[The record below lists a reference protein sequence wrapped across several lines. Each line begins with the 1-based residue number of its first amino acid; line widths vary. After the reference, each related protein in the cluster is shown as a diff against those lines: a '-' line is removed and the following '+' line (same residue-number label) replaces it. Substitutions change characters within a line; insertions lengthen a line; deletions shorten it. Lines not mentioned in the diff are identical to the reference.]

1 MQHDQAAGVTLQDAT
16 VEARGLRLHY
26 RAWQPQARARE
37 RPTGARMAEPGEAQR
52 PPPQAGISAALP
64 PILLIHGLAS
74 AANIWDLTAPFLA
87 RRGFRVVALDQR
99 GHGESD
105 KPDHGYSF
113 AEILADDHAAAEA
126 LGLERP
132 IVVGHSWG
140 GGVVL
145 NYAAA
150 YPQDVHAIVLVDGGF
165 IQMNQRDG
173 WTKERMLKDLA
184 PPQFAGT
191 PAEVFL
197 TFPRRGPLA
206 DIWSPQLED
215 IFLHIVELRA
225 DGTVAPRLS
234 LANHLQILEAMWD
247 QPTLALYDQVSCP
260 ILLVCPEQQATDDRS
275 RQFQRAKREGI
286 ARILAAH
293 SSVRVEYLPD
303 TIHDVPLQRPE
314 TLAALIAQM
323 AGAA

>member
-1 MQHDQAAGVTLQDAT
+1 MEQEQAADVTLQDAL
-16 VEARGLRLHY
+16 VEAHGLRLHY
-26 RAWQPQARARE
+26 RAWQPVAGA
-37 RPTGARMAEPGEAQR
+37 PTD
-52 PPPQAGISAALP
+52 LP

-74 AANIWDLTAPFLA
+74 AACIWDLTAPLLA

-105 KPDHGYSF
+105 KPDHGYTF
-113 AEILADDHAAAEA
+113 EEILADDHAAAAE

-145 NYAAA
+145 NYAATF
-150 YPQDVHAIVLVDGGF
+150 PEEVRAIVLVDGGF
-165 IQMNQRDG
+165 TQMGQRTG
-173 WTKERMLKDLA
+173 WTKERMLQELA

-197 TFPRRGPLA
+197 TYPRRGPLA
-206 DIWSPQLED
+206 QVWSPQLED

-247 QPTLALYDQVSCP
+247 QPTLALYDRVTCP
-260 ILLVCPEQQATDDRS
+260 VLLVCPEQQATDDRQ
-275 RQFQRAKREGI
+275 RQFQAAKREAI
-286 ARILAAH
+286 ARILEAH
-293 SSVRVEYLPD
+293 PGVRVEYLAD

-314 TLAALIAQM
+314 ALAGLIAQM
-323 AGAA
+323 ADEAGG

>member
-1 MQHDQAAGVTLQDAT
+1 MRQESAAEVTLQDAS
-16 VEARGLRLHY
+16 VEARGLRFHY
-26 RAWQPQARARE
+26 RAWQPAA
-37 RPTGARMAEPGEAQR
+37 GATPG
-52 PPPQAGISAALP
+52 LP
-64 PILLIHGLAS
+64 PVLLIHGLAS
-74 AANIWDLTAPFLA
+74 AARIWDLTAPLLA
-87 RRGFRVVALDQR
+87 RRGSRVVALDQR

-105 KPDHGYSF
+105 KPDHGYTF
-113 AEILADDHAAAEA
+113 EEILADDHAVAAA

-145 NYAAA
+145 NYAAV
-150 YPQDVHAIVLVDGGF
+150 YRQDVHAVVLVDGGF
-165 IQMNQRDG
+165 MQMGQRPG
-173 WTKERMLKDLA
+173 WTKEQMLKDLA

-197 TFPRRGPLA
+197 TYPQRGPLA
-206 DIWSPQLED
+206 KVWSPQLED
-215 IFLHIVELRA
+215 IFLHIVELRP

-247 QPTLALYDQVSCP
+247 QPTLALYDQVTCP
-260 ILLVCPEQQATDDRS
+260 MLLVCPEQEATDDRQ
-275 RQFQRAKREGI
+275 RQFQSAKREGI

-293 SSVRVEYLPD
+293 PAVRVEYLPD

-314 TLAALIAQM
+314 VLAGLIAQM
-323 AGAA
+323 AGRD

>member
-1 MQHDQAAGVTLQDAT
+1 MSEEQAAAVTLQDAF

-26 RAWQPQARARE
+26 RAWQ
-37 RPTGARMAEPGEAQR
+37 AE
-52 PPPQAGISAALP
+52 AGIDANLP

-74 AANIWDLTAPFLA
+74 ASNIWDLTAPYLA

-105 KPDHGYSF
+105 KPDHGYTF
-113 AEILADDHAAAEA
+113 AEILADDHAVADAM
-126 LGLERP
+126 GLERP

-145 NYAAA
+145 DYAAT
-150 YPQDVHAIVLVDGGF
+150 YPEDVSAIVLVDGGF
-165 IQMNQRDG
+165 IQMANRTG
-173 WTKERMLKDLA
+173 WTKEQMLKELA

-191 PAEVFL
+191 PVEVFL
-197 TFPRRGPLA
+197 TYPKRGPLA
-206 DIWSPQLED
+206 KVWSPQLED
-215 IFLHIVELRA
+215 IFLHIVQLRE

-247 QPTLALYDQVSCP
+247 QQTVALYDRVTCP
-260 ILLVCPEQQATDDRS
+260 VLLVCPEQEATDDRS
-275 RQFQRAKREGI
+275 RQFQAAKREGI
-286 ARILAAH
+286 SRILQAH
-293 SSVRVEYLPD
+293 PGARVEYLAD

-314 TLAALIAQM
+314 KLAELIAHM
-323 AGAA
+323 TGGH